1 MPCRVVIGLQWGDEG
16 KGKIIDV
23 LAAEADVVL
32 RWQGGGNAGHTIWID
47 GQKHVLHHL
56 PSGVLRPGVRCLMG
70 AGMVI
75 DPKGLV
81 QEIAAITAAGFDLT
95 GRLFLSERLHL
106 VLPHHRRWDELRDER
121 AGRIGTTKRGIGP
134 AYADKAARI
143 GVRAGRWRDRD
154 VFVQRLRANVEEKN
168 RILQALY
175 GEPPLDP
182 AAVVEE
188 YLGYGRALL
197 PYLADT
203 EALLRQALDAGQRV
217 LAEGAQGIMLD
228 LDHGTYPYVTSSST
242 GPGGLAALGG
252 VAPREIGPVVGVAKA
267 YVTRVGVGPFP
278 TELPASEGDAL
289 REAGGEFGATTGRP
303 RRCGWFDAV
312 AARYA
317 AALAGVDG
325 LAVTKLDVLSGQ
337 RRVRVCVGYRLDGQR
352 LPAFPSDAG
361 VLERVQPEYVECEG
375 WQGDL
380 RAARQEADLPT
391 ACRAYLDTLERAVG
405 VPIQQIS
412 VGPDRAQTLA
422 RGGGARRDPALGR

>member
-16 KGKIIDV
+16 KGKFIDV

-47 GQKHVLHHL
+47 GTKHVLHHL

-75 DPKGLV
+75 DPRVVMG
-81 QEIAAITAAGFDLT
+81 EIEAMHRAGFDLT
-95 GRLFLSERLHL
+95 GRLFLSERIHL

-143 GVRAGRWRDRD
+143 GVRAGRWRDPD
-154 VFVQRLRANVEEKN
+154 VFVARLRANVEEKN

-175 GEPPLDP
+175 DEPPLDP
-182 AAVVEE
+182 DAVVAE
-188 YLGYGRALL
+188 YLEYGRRLL

-203 EALLRQALDAGQRV
+203 EAALRRALDAGERV
-217 LAEGAQGIMLD
+217 LAEGAQGVMLD
-228 LDHGTYPYVTSSST
+228 LDHGTYPFVTSSST
-242 GPGGLAALGG
+242 GPGGLAATGG
-252 VAPREIGPVVGVAKA
+252 VGPREIGPVIGVAKA

-278 TELPASEGDAL
+278 TELDEAEGNAL
-289 REAGGEFGATTGRP
+289 RTRGDEFGSTTGRP

-317 AALAGVDG
+317 ARLSGADALAI
-325 LAVTKLDVLSGQ
+325 TKLDVLSGLD
-337 RRVRVCVGYRLDGQR
+337 RVRVCVGYRLDGR
-352 LPAFPSDAG
+352 RIDDFPSDAG
-361 VLERVQPEYVECEG
+361 VLARVEPEYADCEG
-375 WQGDL
+375 WRGDL
-380 RAARQEADLPT
+380 SAARTEADLPP
-391 ACRAYLDTLERAVG
+391 ACRAYLETIERAVG
-405 VPIQQIS
+405 VPVGQVS
-412 VGPDRAQTLA
+412 VGPDRTQTIA
-422 RGGGARRDPALGR
+422 RTAGRSGAASR